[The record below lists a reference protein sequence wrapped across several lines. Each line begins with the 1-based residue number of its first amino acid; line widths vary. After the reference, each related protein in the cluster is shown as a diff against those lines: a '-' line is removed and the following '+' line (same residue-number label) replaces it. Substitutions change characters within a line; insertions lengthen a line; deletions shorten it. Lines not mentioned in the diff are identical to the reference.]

1 MQKRLTDT
9 ITTMKFTL
17 ATKQHMTE
25 FFSADGKVHPATL
38 LRATPLTVTALKTVE
53 KDGYEA
59 IQVGQGVQKT
69 SRISKA
75 LLGHLGGA
83 AYSVVK
89 EFRTASGDL
98 AVGATLACDIFN
110 KGEVVTLS
118 SISKGKGFQGVMK
131 RHGMHGGWHQHG
143 QKHSMREVGSIGS
156 TGQQRVNKGKRM
168 PGRMGSDRITLKN
181 VTILDVDVE
190 NGFILVKGAVAG
202 KRGTVVELKGN
213 ENN

>member
-1 MQKRLTDT
+1 
-9 ITTMKFTL
+9 MKFTL

-25 FFSADGKVHPATL
+25 FFSQDGKVHPATL
-38 LRATPLTVTALKTVE
+38 LRATPLTVTALKTME

-59 IQVGQGVQKT
+59 IQVGQGEQKA

-75 LLGHLGGA
+75 LLGHLGGSA
-83 AYSVVK
+83 HTVVK
-89 EFRTASGDL
+89 EFRTSPGDL

-110 KGEVVTLS
+110 KGDTVTLS
-118 SISKGKGFQGVMK
+118 SVSKGKGFQGVMK

-181 VTILDVDVE
+181 VSILDVDVE

-202 KRGTVVELKGN
+202 KRGTIVEIKALS
-213 ENN
+213 

>member
-1 MQKRLTDT
+1 
-9 ITTMKFTL
+9 MKFTL
-17 ATKQHMTE
+17 ATKQNMTE

-59 IQVGQGVQKT
+59 IQVGQGTQKV
-69 SRISKA
+69 SRSSKA
-75 LLGHLGGA
+75 LTGHLGGQ
-83 AYSVVK
+83 AYTVVK
-89 EFRTASGDL
+89 EFRTAFGDL

-110 KGEVVTLS
+110 KGDTVTLS

-168 PGRMGSDRITLKN
+168 PGRMGSDRITQKN
-181 VTILDVDVE
+181 VTILDVDAE
-190 NGFILVKGAVAG
+190 NGLILVKGAVAG
-202 KRGTVVELKGN
+202 KRGTLVELRQAQN
-213 ENN
+213 YAD